1 MEEKQKKLFMICM
14 GMLLVLVLI
23 GGGTYAWLTLSLK
36 GTKMNVLK
44 AGNLSLVLDDINSIG
59 IDQEKA
65 VPTLD
70 AVGETFDP
78 YHFTLENLSEI
89 VSNYTIYLD
98 DVDLEDGEVRME
110 DKYLRYSLVK
120 DKEKRKDAL
129 STLGENPNR
138 VLDSGTIEGGKKITY
153 DLRLWMDIASG
164 NEAMNKVF
172 RSKIRIVATQNE
184 EKDCYVFNKET
195 KEITDYLCY
204 EGNIGG
210 FAENSQVIIPDT
222 IDGVTV
228 EKIGARA
235 FQGNKL
241 TSVTIPEGVTT
252 IGDYAFLSNE
262 LSNIRLPSSITSIGP
277 AAFNDNKLSDS
288 EAFIYKRNS
297 DGTIDTTTVVSY
309 GGAKR
314 TSVVVPIGV
323 KVLEIASMSYNSI
336 TSVTLPEGLTKI
348 GAHCF
353 RGYSSLSTVTIPS
366 TVKTIGQSA
375 FPKTAT
381 TNSNLTKIVNKPR
394 KSFDWKSITEG
405 NGDAVFISGAVSHT
419 NGNITVTIPSGNS
432 NIVSVYRYH
441 ASTCLT
447 GEESG
452 CVEIGLQ
459 STYTA
464 GTIVKYRVN
473 ASEVKYFHVMF
484 DNDSNNTL
492 TMQQRENTVE
502 KTAWYSNSNDNTK
515 GPLTVLPLLESATA
529 GWTNVN
535 NQTYTMGTTLF
546 KENSFTGC
554 TYGGT
559 EQEISCTVNTYTLA
573 SRTKKAR
580 MITAQE
586 AKSLGCK
593 YGKHQTCP
601 AWMNNYLS
609 KSTSYGGTVNGGD
622 SGYWAMSVFSPDVA
636 YALYMHYNG
645 CVYSNQT
652 TGTTYGARAVV
663 VIDK

>member
-1 MEEKQKKLFMICM
+1 MMEEKEKKFFMIGM
-14 GMLLVLVLI
+14 GVLLLIVLLF
-23 GGGTYAWLTLSLK
+23 GGTYAWLTLQLK
-36 GTKMNVLK
+36 GTKVNVLK
-44 AGNLSLVLDDINSIG
+44 AGNLSLILDDINSIG
-59 IDQEKA
+59 INQEKA

-70 AVGETFDP
+70 EVGETFDP
-78 YHFTLENLSEI
+78 YHFTLENLSDIPSE
-89 VSNYTIYLD
+89 YTIYLD
-98 DVDLEDGEVRME
+98 DVDLEEGEERME
-110 DKYLRYSLVK
+110 DEYLRYSLVK
-120 DKEKRKDAL
+120 DGEKNTNDLTSIGSHPARI
-129 STLGENPNR
+129 
-138 VLDSGTIEGGKKITY
+138 LDSGTIEGGKKITY

-288 EAFIYKRNS
+288 EAFIYKRNG

-535 NQTYTMGTTLF
+535 NQTYTMG
-546 KENSFTGC
+546 
-554 TYGGT
+554 
-559 EQEISCTVNTYTLA
+559 
-573 SRTKKAR
+573 
-580 MITAQE
+580 
-586 AKSLGCK
+586 
-593 YGKHQTCP
+593 
-601 AWMNNYLS
+601 
-609 KSTSYGGTVNGGD
+609 
-622 SGYWAMSVFSPDVA
+622 GYN
-636 YALYMHYNG
+636 L
-645 CVYSNQT
+645 
-652 TGTTYGARAVV
+652 
-663 VIDK
+663 